1 MAELIKLYEKNP
13 SERLLTHVVEVLKN
27 GGLVIYPT
35 DTVYAI
41 GCDIFNTQ
49 AMNRLA
55 QLKKTKADKAH
66 FSIVCSDLSH
76 LSEYT
81 KPISTYQFRILKRN
95 LPGPF
100 TFILLA
106 NTKLPNLYKNKKTI
120 GIRVPDHSIPRLI
133 VEKLGRPISTTST
146 HDDDEILEY
155 STDPELIAEK
165 YDKLVDIVIDGGT
178 GGLYPS
184 TIVDLTTEEPEIT
197 RQGKGELILV

>member
-13 SERLLTHVVEVLKN
+13 SERLIEHIVDVLKD
-27 GGLVIYPT
+27 GGLIIYPT

-41 GCDIFNTQ
+41 GCDIFHNQ
-49 AMNRLA
+49 AMLRLA

-81 KPISTYQFRILKRN
+81 KPISTHQFRILKRN

-100 TFILLA
+100 TFILPA
-106 NTKLPNLYKNKKTI
+106 NTQLPNLYKNKKTI

-133 VEKLGRPISTTST
+133 VEKLGHPISTTST

-155 STDPELIAEK
+155 TTDPELIAEK
-165 YDKLVDIVIDGGT
+165 YDKLVDIVIDAGI

-184 TIVDLTTEEPEIT
+184 TIVDLTTEEPEII